1 MPDYFSF
8 VKGLVDSEDISLN
21 LSREVLQQNRQV
33 QLIAKS
39 LEKKIKSI
47 LEDLLETY
55 FQFDDKMPFSKLM
68 VRCAMKQGYQ
78 HEMPHRFQCLLDNMK
93 ELDS

>member
-1 MPDYFSF
+1 M
-8 VKGLVDSEDISLN
+8 E
-21 LSREVLQQNRQV
+21 
-33 QLIAKS
+33 
-39 LEKKIKSI
+39 IKN